1 MRLSMKVVGIS
12 GSLRKG
18 SFNTGLLKHVSNS
31 APDGVEFE
39 IADISEVPL
48 FNQDMEKDPPQ
59 SVEDFKELV
68 SGADAILFASPEYN
82 HGISG
87 VLKNAIDWLSRP
99 PAESAIKGKPCG
111 LMGASPSFVGTA
123 RGQEQLKLA
132 ISGSGAVAFRGPH
145 VLVNRAGD
153 KFDDNGNL
161 TDEDT
166 VKFVD
171 NYVEKLV
178 DWAK

>member
-1 MRLSMKVVGIS
+1 M
-12 GSLRKG
+12 
-18 SFNTGLLKHVSNS
+18 
-31 APDGVEFE
+31 
-39 IADISEVPL
+39 
-48 FNQDMEKDPPQ
+48 
-59 SVEDFKELV
+59 
-68 SGADAILFASPEYN
+68 
-82 HGISG
+82 SG

-132 ISGSGAVAFRGPH
+132 ISGSGGVAFRGPH

-153 KFDDNGNL
+153 KFDDSGKL

-166 VKFVD
+166 IEFVD
-171 NYVEKLV
+171 KYVAKLV
-178 DWAK
+178 DWVK